1 MTARPSV
8 RPADGERRFRPHQQ
22 IRQRAEFQAVYD
34 KGRKHQGRHMLIFS
48 LAREG
53 QPARLGIAATR
64 KMGIAVE
71 RNRAKRRVRELF
83 RQHPAPAGFDI
94 VVVPRRSLIGASFSS
109 LEAEYVATLARVR
122 SGRPPS

>member
-1 MTARPSV
+1 MTARPPV
-8 RPADGERRFRPHQQ
+8 RPPEGDRRFRPHQH

-94 VVVPRRSLIGASFSS
+94 VVVPRRSLIDASFSS

-122 SGRPPS
+122 SGRPSC